1 MSDWLTVLL
10 IIGAMFMVIV
20 VGWEARRRK
29 MLTAETTSTLSRLV
43 VDLTIPAL
51 VFTQMLRTVDR
62 PSLATNWYIPLL
74 GAGIIAVS
82 LLVALPFAPL
92 FTNRASRPTFLFLIA
107 VANWIYLPLPIVEA
121 LYGADGVRAVLLMN
135 VGAQMILWT
144 LGVWTLR
151 GGKPDLESLKN
162 LILNPGLIATALGI
176 ALALLVPNTA
186 SWFTPDGMKSVNPVL
201 MAMLMVGS
209 LTIPLSLLVTGAQ
222 LGGLDLSDHRPSPP
236 LNGVV
241 LLRLLLAPAIVIGL
255 VWFVDMLG
263 FALPEVPRMVTY
275 IIASMPVAISCSI
288 FTERFGGDTPLAAR
302 AIFLTTLLSI
312 VTVPAI
318 FFLVTRWHI

>member
-1 MSDWLTVLL
+1 MADWLTVLL

-20 VGWEARRRK
+20 VGWEARRRAL
-29 MLTAETTSTLSRLV
+29 LTAETTSTLSRLV

-51 VFTQMLRTVDR
+51 VFTQMLRTVDGPALR
-62 PSLATNWYIPLL
+62 TNWYVPLL

-82 LLVALPFAPL
+82 LAVALPFASL
-92 FTNRASRPTFLFLIA
+92 FTPRASRPTFLFLIA

-121 LYGADGVRAVLLMN
+121 LYGAEGVRAVLLMN
-135 VGAQMILWT
+135 VGAQLVLWT

-162 LILNPGLIATALGI
+162 LALNPGLIATAVGI

-186 SWFTPDGMKSVNPVL
+186 SWFTSDGAKSANPVL

-222 LGGLDLSDHRPSPP
+222 LGGLDLSDHRPSPA

-241 LLRLLLAPAIVIGL
+241 LLRLLLAPAVVIGL
-255 VWFVDMLG
+255 VWLAGMLG
-263 FALPEVPRMVTY
+263 LALPTVPRMVTY
-275 IIASMPVAISCSI
+275 LIASMPVAISCSI

-312 VTVPAI
+312 ATVPAI
-318 FFLVTRWHI
+318 FFLVTRWNM